1 MISKQVR
8 KNLIEQA
15 KKREWDD
22 LAYDIILM
30 EKALTKDHNSKYLNL
45 LKSKIEIWE
54 KEKTSRLFD
63 DFDMKVFLNKNIE
76 DSEF

>member
-1 MISKQVR
+1 MISKQIR

-15 KKREWDD
+15 KKRDWDD

-30 EKALTKDHNSKYLNL
+30 ESALNKEHNSKYLNL

-54 KEKTSRLFD
+54 QEKASRLFN

-76 DSEF
+76 DSDF